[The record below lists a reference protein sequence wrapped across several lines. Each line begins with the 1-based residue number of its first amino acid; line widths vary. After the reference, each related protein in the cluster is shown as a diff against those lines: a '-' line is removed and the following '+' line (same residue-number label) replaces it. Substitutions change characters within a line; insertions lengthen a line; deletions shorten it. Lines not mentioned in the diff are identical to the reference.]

1 MAEKEDL
8 QLEIR
13 LLQAKQQSFY
23 KHIQTLY
30 DLSQNLKDDVTIKN
44 FLIRLKCL
52 DNLRSDYV
60 SVTDQL
66 NISNL
71 KANPKSLINFDTL
84 TSFDEL
90 FCHIKSVES
99 DILDKLARNKTHNLD
114 LLKKLPALELRGFD
128 GNPTHWSAF
137 YENFKTLIH
146 NNENLCNAEKIQY
159 LLGKLSGKALLVCS
173 GIQPVASNY
182 ELIWNSLIEKYEDKR
197 TLGSMY
203 LEQILNFK
211 GNHTLTQTSLE
222 LFIEQFCSAQAA
234 LSLLG
239 ISDLTDFI
247 FLHIG
252 LNKLDKE
259 TVMLFEQTHR
269 SEKIPSFASLVEF
282 VKEQNKIFTLRN
294 SSPQTSKQN
303 WKVNAKQINRT
314 PHARSLHVDYNKPS
328 TSDHNR
334 QTQRCPDCEQDH
346 HLFRCNKFNERD
358 PKSKIQFVRSNKLCI
373 NCLSGF
379 HVLENCRSKI
389 RCFCGAAHH
398 SKLHSGIEPVKHSH
412 AQVSTLLCKNVAP
425 PQPAHAQPLTEC
437 DSTRRDVGST
447 ESPALARNVPTNFSR
462 PPAAAGS
469 DASLHSLKIQTKDTT
484 VLLPTAVVY
493 VYNNAGERFK
503 MRVLL
508 DTGSSCHIVTK
519 SLCNRLNLKINKSNT
534 TLHALGDNQVN
545 AQGHAFLTFES
556 RLQNRCKYSIKA
568 CVMDAISRN
577 IPNDIIDLNNLHHI
591 KGLPL
596 ADEEFYSPGDIDC
609 LIGNELFPF
618 LLENNKVAHPDSSV
632 AAIQTTLGYILMG
645 KASYLT
651 PSHSKEKSFHIFSE
665 NTESNLDKLTQRF
678 WELDSVPTKIHVSQD
693 DSACERIF
701 SDNISRDIS
710 SGRYI
715 VSLPFK
721 YDTKLLGDSF
731 AIAKRC
737 LLRLEKQFNNNPS
750 LRSDYNATLKSY
762 IDEGYLNKVSQSSR
776 NINSY
781 YIPHRAVC
789 RPDKQTSKTRIVLN
803 ASCKTTSGKSLNDL
817 LYTGPNLQSNIF
829 DLLLNLRLYSVA
841 LSADVEK
848 MYFRIKLK
856 PEDHRYQRILYRFDS
871 NDPIDTYEFNCVSFG
886 LSASPYLAMRVIKEL
901 ANDERSRYP
910 AGAWAAGRHFYMD
923 DFVSS
928 VPSLEDATNLYY
940 ELVNLFNAG
949 GFKLTKWISNNTRL
963 LQEIPPELRSPNIV
977 QFDEHSITA
986 STKIVGL
993 QWEPNDDV
1001 FTFKVNVPTEYKCTK
1016 RIILSVTA
1024 RLFDPL
1030 SLLGPVTALLKLL
1043 VQECWKQNLH
1053 WDEEVSTSISD
1064 QWFQLQRELHL
1075 LERLQIPRHIG
1086 IFQTTNN
1093 ISLIGFADASEKC
1106 YGAVIYLRVSSSE
1119 SGDGQITL
1127 LCSRSRVASPKG
1139 NVSLPRLELCA
1150 NLLLSNLIVAVKD
1163 SISERVTINKIYA
1176 FSDSTIALSWVRSPA
1191 HRFQTFVANRIAAI
1205 NANLPAENWFHISGK
1220 ENPADIISR
1229 PILPAKFIN
1238 NTLWFHGP
1246 PWATL
1251 PFKEWPINE
1260 CHSHAIDEL
1269 PEHKTLISLTAKVCT
1284 DNESTDLYYNS
1295 AMRMSN
1301 WNKFIHS
1308 WVYVLRFTK
1317 TLKSQGNITVA
1328 DLEIAENYILRAI
1341 QKRHCLNINSPA
1353 LRKLNAFL
1361 DSNKIIRVGGR
1372 LSQSQL
1378 GYSQMHPVVLPSK
1391 DRIVHLLVDYFHRQ
1405 NTHAG
1410 PALLLALLRQNYWV
1424 IAARNMVRQRVQSCN
1439 RCFKLKPKN
1448 TFPVMGDLPP
1458 YRVSEVKSFVFSGVD
1473 FAGPLYITPYRRRGV
1488 KSIKAYLCLFVCLTT
1503 KALHLELVSDL
1514 STESFLNAFKRFIS
1528 RKGPISL
1535 IRSDSGGAFVKADR
1549 CLKEIHELLSKDK
1562 FLDQHLADLRIQLQR
1577 NPPYAPH
1584 FGGIWESNIKS
1595 VKTHL
1600 FRVIGNQILT
1610 YEELNTVLI
1619 QIEGIMNSRPLC
1631 VLSSDPSDLTALTP
1645 SHFLNITP
1653 LKYLP
1658 AEDLT
1663 DVPQN
1668 RLTRY
1673 QLLSKLVQ
1681 SYWDR
1686 WNREYLTSLQSRQK
1700 WNTPSN
1706 PIKVGCIVIIRDDN
1720 SPPLS
1725 WPLAIVEELYP
1736 GRDGIVRAARVK
1748 TRIGYYTR
1756 AVVRLCPLPLQ

>member
-1 MAEKEDL
+1 MYSLVDKVALVTGGANGIGAGIVREFLKENVKF
-8 QLEIR
+8 I
-13 LLQAKQQSFY
+13 A
-23 KHIQTLY
+23 
-30 DLSQNLKDDVTIKN
+30 
-44 FLIRLKCL
+44 
-52 DNLRSDYV
+52 
-60 SVTDQL
+60 
-66 NISNL
+66 
-71 KANPKSLINFDTL
+71 
-84 TSFDEL
+84 
-90 FCHIKSVES
+90 
-99 DILDKLARNKTHNLD
+99 ILDID
-114 LLKKLPALELRGFD
+114 
-128 GNPTHWSAF
+128 
-137 YENFKTLIH
+137 
-146 NNENLCNAEKIQY
+146 
-159 LLGKLSGKALLVCS
+159 
-173 GIQPVASNY
+173 QP
-182 ELIWNSLIEKYEDKR
+182 
-197 TLGSMY
+197 
-203 LEQILNFK
+203 
-211 GNHTLTQTSLE
+211 
-222 LFIEQFCSAQAA
+222 
-234 LSLLG
+234 
-239 ISDLTDFI
+239 
-247 FLHIG
+247 
-252 LNKLDKE
+252 
-259 TVMLFEQTHR
+259 
-269 SEKIPSFASLVEF
+269 
-282 VKEQNKIFTLRN
+282 
-294 SSPQTSKQN
+294 
-303 WKVNAKQINRT
+303 
-314 PHARSLHVDYNKPS
+314 
-328 TSDHNR
+328 
-334 QTQRCPDCEQDH
+334 
-346 HLFRCNKFNERD
+346 
-358 PKSKIQFVRSNKLCI
+358 
-373 NCLSGF
+373 
-379 HVLENCRSKI
+379 
-389 RCFCGAAHH
+389 
-398 SKLHSGIEPVKHSH
+398 SGIELVREI
-412 AQVSTLLCKNVAP
+412 VSTHGNKRVRFFKCDVTNDEELHNIFDKLIEEFGIIDVVVNNAGIFDETLVTFKKEIAVNYVSI
-425 PQPAHAQPLTEC
+425 PAHAQPLTEC

-508 DTGSSCHIVTK
+508 DT
-519 SLCNRLNLKINKSNT
+519 
-534 TLHALGDNQVN
+534 
-545 AQGHAFLTFES
+545 
-556 RLQNRCKYSIKA
+556 
-568 CVMDAISRN
+568 
-577 IPNDIIDLNNLHHI
+577 
-591 KGLPL
+591 
-596 ADEEFYSPGDIDC
+596 
-609 LIGNELFPF
+609 
-618 LLENNKVAHPDSSV
+618 ENNKVAHPDSSV

-678 WELDSVPTKIHVSQD
+678 WELDSVPTKIH
-693 DSACERIF
+693 
-701 SDNISRDIS
+701 
-710 SGRYI
+710 
-715 VSLPFK
+715 
-721 YDTKLLGDSF
+721 
-731 AIAKRC
+731 
-737 LLRLEKQFNNNPS
+737 
-750 LRSDYNATLKSY
+750 
-762 IDEGYLNKVSQSSR
+762 
-776 NINSY
+776 
-781 YIPHRAVC
+781 
-789 RPDKQTSKTRIVLN
+789 
-803 ASCKTTSGKSLNDL
+803 
-817 LYTGPNLQSNIF
+817 
-829 DLLLNLRLYSVA
+829 
-841 LSADVEK
+841 
-848 MYFRIKLK
+848 
-856 PEDHRYQRILYRFDS
+856 RILYRFDS

-1756 AVVRLCPLPLQ
+1756 AVTALVSSTLKALHLMRVDHGGKGGTIINVSSALALTQRAPIPFVYAGTKSAVLQFSNCMGMDDYYKHTNVRVVTICFGATDTNMFNTIKTYDDLIRDAMLHIQNYNQEVNLLQSPNTAARGVVESYKRGKSGSTWLVNSSKIYDISDDIHQAYTIMSKYVAF